1 MFCIY
6 FFYRMTL
13 QGATDAFIVW
23 KGRAKHSTAKF
34 SPKVTDQKEE
44 DKGKD
49 KHTQR
54 TVRKE

>member
-1 MFCIY
+1 M
-6 FFYRMTL
+6 

-23 KGRAKHSTAKF
+23 KGRTKHGAAKF
-34 SPKVTDQKEE
+34 SPKVTDYKEE
-44 DKGKD
+44 GKGKD